1 MSSSE
6 LHGYAVTTRSRHEKV
21 VAEQLWQKEI
31 ECFLPLREVIS
42 KWKDRRKKVQFPLFP
57 SYLFVHVP
65 IQERRVDIL
74 KVSSV
79 VRIIEFNRDPVA
91 IPEGQVQ
98 AVKKLVFSTLPY
110 DPYPY
115 IGEGDQVEIV

>member
-1 MSSSE
+1 M
-6 LHGYAVTTRSRHEKV
+6 
-21 VAEQLWQKEI
+21 
-31 ECFLPLREVIS
+31 
-42 KWKDRRKKVQFPLFP
+42 RRWWRN
-57 SYLFVHVP
+57 SP

-79 VRIIEFNRDPVA
+79 VRIIEFNGEPVA
-91 IPEGQVQ
+91 IPEVQVQ

-115 IGEGDQVEIV
+115 IGEGDQVEIVRGPLKGLHGLLIEKKGTYRFILSIDLIQQAVSCEIDSCDVVKV